1 MTLSLLTDKMEL
13 QELANKLFMFT
24 DARDWDKLLSQVFTE
39 NVWFDMESAGGGAAK
54 SVAATNICR
63 MWKEGFEGLDAIH
76 HQAGHYLIEAGE
88 KEASIYGYAMAT
100 HYKATATRGKTRM
113 FVGSYDL
120 GATRTAE
127 GWRLSRFIYLLKYI
141 DGNALLD

>member
-1 MTLSLLTDKMEL
+1 MEL

-63 MWKEGFEGLDAIH
+63 MWKEGFEGLDAMAMPWLRIIKR
-76 HQAGHYLIEAGE
+76 LLPGE
-88 KEASIYGYAMAT
+88 KQECLWAVMILEPPGRPKAGDSAALSI
-100 HYKATATRGKTRM
+100 
-113 FVGSYDL
+113 S
-120 GATRTAE
+120 
-127 GWRLSRFIYLLKYI
+127 
-141 DGNALLD
+141 

>member
-1 MTLSLLTDKMEL
+1 MTLSSLTDKMEL

-54 SVAATNICR
+54 SVAATTICR

-76 HQAGHYLIEAGE
+76 HQAGHYLVNIIGEEADIYAYAIAYHYR
-88 KEASIYGYAMAT
+88 KEAMN
-100 HYKATATRGKTRM
+100 GKSRS

-120 GATRTAE
+120 KATRSSK
-127 GWRLSRFIYLLKYI
+127 GWRISKFKYNLKFIE
-141 DGNALLD
+141 GNASLE